1 MSIQDTL
8 KKYAKPAAALSDEPV
23 KQRLL
28 ADLNAQKRFNS
39 RVYTVLFTLI
49 CAIILLGIAALLTDV
64 MKGQTQRYALIAAAG
79 VSIPTTM
86 EWMHR
91 VIREWS
97 QLNLLITLV
106 ANSDESSIQLL
117 IQKLA
122 SASALGSS

>member
-1 MSIQDTL
+1 
-8 KKYAKPAAALSDEPV
+8 
-23 KQRLL
+23 
-28 ADLNAQKRFNS
+28 
-39 RVYTVLFTLI
+39 
-49 CAIILLGIAALLTDV
+49 
-64 MKGQTQRYALIAAAG
+64 
-79 VSIPTTM
+79 M
-86 EWMHR
+86 EWMRR

>member
-86 EWMHR
+86 EWMR
-91 VIREWS
+91 WVIREWS

>member
-49 CAIILLGIAALLTDV
+49 CAIVLLGIAALLTDV

-79 VSIPTTM
+79 ISIPTTM
-86 EWMHR
+86 EWMRR